1 MSFLNYFP
9 VLESLGWLVTLMLLA
24 VWVDGADRPEQRQ
37 LTWLI
42 GFGAARLFVAAA
54 EVVLPFA
61 AEWRQ
66 ATAVL
71 SGMLAWEFARRVWN
85 ESARAPIRATTH
97 FIPLECLLLVAAV
110 AVAGGGQQPWSLPL
124 DFIYSLLPALLGSGT
139 ILLLW
144 RSATTEP
151 SARRRAG
158 LRLLALGAGLY
169 ALADGAAGRFW
180 GVLPPWIA
188 TLGAAL
194 LCVPQPAVRS
204 RISLLFAFGLLAATL
219 LGPAAVFLGLQ
230 RLRSA
235 EHDDI
240 LTRAE
245 RAALPWRGSFA
256 AALGSSPLSAA
267 IREEVQRSLEKLRT
281 EDPLLHRAALWR
293 FVDRQVKAIDLTTG
307 ADRPLRAMRPE
318 EQEGESHGRPFV
330 LLSDPGSGE
339 SLALAFAPLRPAAF
353 ENPAAWLVLEFP
365 DVFWEV
371 QRQQAYRS
379 GIALVGA
386 LAAFCALGFVFTTRQ
401 QQESARQIQVQR
413 LQAADKA
420 KTEFLAFLSHELRTP
435 LQTILGRT
443 ALLRAEQGAGSSRH
457 ADALESQGRLLLR
470 LVTDLLDLG
479 TIEAGALRLHPAPF
493 SLRRLLAALEDAFA
507 PLAAAR
513 HLALAISLPPDVPD
527 FWIGDEARLR
537 QVLGNLLGNGI
548 KYTSRGGVDLRVRA
562 DSLSPDRARLT
573 FHVVDT
579 GPGLPPEK
587 IPALF
592 TLFTRLDDGTT
603 FSREGTGIGLAL
615 VRRLCTLMGGT
626 VSAANRP
633 EGGAEFTVSVDLPLA
648 SEPLSSPPSPE
659 EKIPGRRSVLVV
671 EDNTAAREFLVEALR
686 SLGHEAEAVVEGSA
700 ALGLLDRRASAF
712 NVVLLDVNL
721 PGQDGVA
728 LARRLRTEH
737 PHLRLVGCSAEAFP
751 QVRAAAL
758 AAGMNEF
765 LVKPVT
771 LDTLARALSPA
782 PSSVGTHLFAKL
794 QSPAMA
800 ARARLLLAQEWL
812 RLRAETESAL
822 ARAEPDAPHRLAHYL
837 KASALLLED
846 AELLQLCRDLS
857 DPSQA
862 TSTTLDRIALHLA
875 EPLARVG

>member
-1 MSFLNYFP
+1 VSFLNYFP

-24 VWVDGADRPEQRQ
+24 VWVDGADRPERRQ

-71 SGMLAWEFARRVWN
+71 SGMLAWEFARRVRN
-85 ESARAPIRATTH
+85 ESARARLQATTH

-124 DFIYSLLPALLGSGT
+124 DFIYSLLPALLGGGA

-144 RSATTEP
+144 RSATTEQ
-151 SARRRAG
+151 SARRRAA

-188 TLGAAL
+188 ALGAAL

-204 RISLLFAFGLLAATL
+204 RISLLFALGLLAAAL

-230 RLRSA
+230 GLRSA
-235 EHDDI
+235 EHDDV
-240 LTRAE
+240 LMRAE
-245 RAALPWRGSFA
+245 RAALPWRGPFA
-256 AALGSSPLSAA
+256 AQLAPSPLSSAA
-267 IREEVQRSLEKLRT
+267 RDDAQRSLEKLRT
-281 EDPLLHRAALWR
+281 EDPLLHHAALWR

-318 EQEGESHGRPFV
+318 EQEGEAHGRPFA
-330 LLSDPGSGE
+330 LLSDPGSDE

-365 DVFWEV
+365 DVFWEA
-371 QRQQAYRS
+371 QRLQAYRS

-443 ALLRAEQGAGSSRH
+443 ELLRADPSASAARH
-457 ADALESQGRLLLR
+457 ADAIESQGRLLLR

-493 SLRRLLAALEDAFA
+493 SLRRLLATLEDTFQ
-507 PLAAAR
+507 PLAAVKS
-513 HLALAISLPPDVPD
+513 LSLDVSLPSEVPD
-527 FWIGDEARLR
+527 AWIGDEARLR

-548 KYTSRGGVDLRVRA
+548 KYTSHGHVSLRVLA
-562 DSLSPDRARLT
+562 EGFSTDRSRLT
-573 FHVVDT
+573 FCVTDT
-579 GPGLPPEK
+579 GPGLPIDK
-587 IPALF
+587 IPQLF
-592 TLFTRLDDGTT
+592 TLFTRLDDGAS

-615 VRRLCTLMGGT
+615 VRRLCALMGGT
-626 VSAANRP
+626 VSAANRA
-633 EGGAEFTVSVDLPLA
+633 EGGAEFIVSIDLPRATESRSA
-648 SEPLSSPPSPE
+648 SATSKKTAADRS
-659 EKIPGRRSVLVV
+659 SVLVV
-671 EDNTAAREFLVEALR
+671 EDNPAAREFLVEALC
-686 SLGHEAEAVVEGSA
+686 SLGHDAESVGDSA
-700 ALGLLDRRASAF
+700 TALDLLGRAPSAF
-712 NVVLLDVNL
+712 DVVLLDVNL
-721 PGQDGVA
+721 PGQDGVV
-728 LARRLRTEH
+728 LARRLRTQH
-737 PHLRLVGCSAEAFP
+737 PHLRLIGCSAEAFP
-751 QVRAAAL
+751 HVRAAAL
-758 AAGMNEF
+758 AAGMSEF

-771 LDTLARALSPA
+771 LDALVRAISPDR
-782 PSSVGTHLFAKL
+782 SSVGAHLFAKL
-794 QSPAMA
+794 QSPAMI
-800 ARARLLLAQEWL
+800 ARTRGLLRQEWPQ
-812 RLRAETESAL
+812 LRAETEAAL
-822 ARAEPDAPHRLAHYL
+822 ARGDHDAPRRLAHYL
-837 KASALLLED
+837 KATALLLDD
-846 AELLQLCRDLS
+846 AELLQLCGDLS
-857 DPSQA
+857 DPSHE

>member
-1 MSFLNYFP
+1 VDSPAYLPLLQVF
-9 VLESLGWLVTLMLLA
+9 GWLTVLMFAA
-24 VWVDGADRPEQRQ
+24 VWVGLPGGPERRHAG
-37 LTWLI
+37 WLLA
-42 GFGAARLFVAAA
+42 FAAARLVSGATDFVLAGPP
-54 EVVLPFA
+54 EWQQFA
-61 AEWRQ
+61 AI
-66 ATAVL
+66 V
-71 SGMLAWEFARRVWN
+71 SGMLLWEFARRTWN
-85 ESARAPIRATTH
+85 HGRRRAIPATTH
-97 FIPLECLLLVAAV
+97 LVAGEALLLVSAAALAGTTTADWLIPLDFFAAV
-110 AVAGGGQQPWSLPL
+110 LPGLLGGGAMLLLWFSDAAETGPSARVFFRSTAIGLGLFGLAHAVAGEAW
-124 DFIYSLLPALLGSGT
+124 
-139 ILLLW
+139 
-144 RSATTEP
+144 
-151 SARRRAG
+151 G
-158 LRLLALGAGLY
+158 L
-169 ALADGAAGRFW
+169 
-180 GVLPPWIA
+180 LPPWLA
-188 TLGAAL
+188 TAGLGATCL
-194 LCVPQPAVRS
+194 AVAELRS
-204 RISLLFAFGLLAATL
+204 TASLAFGLGLALSGL
-219 LGPAAVFLGLQ
+219 LGPTAVSWQGTQIGF
-230 RLRSA
+230 A
-235 EHDDI
+235 EVQDLI
-240 LTRAE
+240 SRVQ
-245 RAALPWRGSFA
+245 SA
-256 AALGSSPLSAA
+256 AAPLRGEFSAQLSGLSTSRPTQEIVRA
-267 IREEVQRSLEKLRT
+267 SLEKIRRD
-281 EDPLLHRAALWR
+281 DPLLRQASLWR
-293 FVDRQVKAIDLTTG
+293 VVGTRIEIADPVAPTFVDV
-307 ADRPLRAMRPE
+307 RPARPE
-318 EQEGESHGRPFV
+318 ELEGISHARPFA
-330 LLSDPGSGE
+330 LPADSASGHPFAV
-339 SLALAFAPLRPAAF
+339 ALAPLTSAKF
-353 ENPAAWLVLEFP
+353 ENPAAWLALEYP
-365 DVFWEV
+365 GIFWET
-371 QRQQAYRS
+371 QRRQARQ
-379 GIALVGA
+379 VGTA
-386 LAAFCALGFVFTTRQ
+386 LAGLLATFCAMGFVLAARQ
-401 QQESARQIQVQR
+401 RLEAARQIQVQR

-443 ALLRAEQGAGSSRH
+443 ALLRAEQGAGSLRH

-479 TIEAGALRLHPAPF
+479 TIEAGALRLHPASF

-507 PLAAAR
+507 PLAAAQ
-513 HLALAISLPPDVPD
+513 HLALAISLPPDLPD
-527 FWIGDEARLR
+527 LWIGDEARLR

-548 KYTSRGGVDLRVRA
+548 KYTSHGSVSLRVRA
-562 DSLSPDRARLT
+562 DSLSLDRARLT

-771 LDTLARALSPA
+771 LDALARAISPD

-800 ARARLLLAQEWL
+800 ARARSLLAQEWP

-822 ARAEPDAPHRLAHYL
+822 ARAEPNAPHRLAHYL